1 MEILVAILI
10 IALIAAVVYIV
21 LQRRSA
27 GPGAGARSGLPRSSD
42 SPLPRRSRASA
53 RQDPMAAAIQ
63 EHADATDPH
72 EVVAAE
78 QRLRAQAQQVAA
90 GMDGGGLSGAV
101 PTDGNGHAGTGYGQV
116 GSPRVDDELEHPPDP
131 ATPADYDSRNY
142 DGRRAED
149 WQAYQDRRD
158 AER

>member
-21 LQRRSA
+21 MQRRSA
-27 GPGAGARSGLPRSSD
+27 GPGAGARRSGLPRSSD

-53 RQDPMAAAIQ
+53 RQDPMAAAVQ

-90 GMDGGGLSGAV
+90 GMEGGGLSGAV
-101 PTDGNGHAGTGYGQV
+101 PTDGNGHAGTGYDQV
-116 GSPRVDDELEHPPDP
+116 GSPRTDDELEHPPDP
-131 ATPADYDSRNY
+131 AIPADYDSRNY

-149 WQAYQDRRD
+149 WQAYQDRRS
-158 AER
+158 